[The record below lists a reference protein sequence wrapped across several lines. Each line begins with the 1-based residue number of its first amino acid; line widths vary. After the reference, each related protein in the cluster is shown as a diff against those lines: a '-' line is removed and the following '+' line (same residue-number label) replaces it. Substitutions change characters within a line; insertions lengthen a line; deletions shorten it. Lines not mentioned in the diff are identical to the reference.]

1 MQGRRII
8 LTRIDSHSILVSRA
22 VLALLPSPLPT
33 SIEGG
38 AIVRSPT
45 TGEPTGLFLDN
56 AMKLVFAIRGKPT
69 EDEMNR
75 RLARVA
81 RDAVSKGLV
90 GVHDAG
96 TSPAEVAF
104 YTACVAS
111 GLSYSWSSC

>member
-1 MQGRRII
+1 VQGRRII

-56 AMKLVFAIRGKPT
+56 AMKLVFAVRGKPT

-111 GLSYSWSSC
+111 GLSYFWSSC